1 MARKKNIEQQPA
13 QKMRQLQVQ
22 PSVEVGEV
30 AIYNPDDTIRLEV
43 RLEQETVW
51 LDRTQMSI
59 LFGRDKKTIAK
70 HINTALEEELK
81 DVPTVANFEIVQLEG
96 NRWVKR
102 AKEFFNLDMILSVG
116 YRVHSSRGVAFR
128 RWANAVLKEYL
139 IRGYAINPR
148 LEQLEQRVAKT
159 EEKIDFFVKTA
170 LPPAE
175 GIFFDGQ
182 IFDAYEFVCS
192 LIKSA
197 KARIILIDNYM
208 DESVLTMLDKRP
220 AGVSASIFTQKISRQ
235 LSLDIAKHDA
245 QYPPIP
251 VHVFSKSHD
260 RFLIIDNRVYHV
272 GASLKDLGKKWFA
285 ILEMKDQNPD
295 ELISR
300 L

>member
-1 MARKKNIEQQPA
+1 
-13 QKMRQLQVQ
+13 MRQLQVQ

-51 LDRTQMSI
+51 LTHAQMGLLFGVDRTVI
-59 LFGRDKKTIAK
+59 IK
-70 HINTALEEELK
+70 HVSNIYKSEELEEAATCAK
-81 DVPTVANFEIVQLEG
+81 IAQVRNEG
-96 NRWVKR
+96 ERKVKR
-102 AKEFFNLDMILSVG
+102 TSKYYNLDMILSVG
-116 YRVHSSRGVAFR
+116 YRVNSRNATYFR
-128 RWANAVLKEYL
+128 KWASAILKDYL
-139 IRGYAINPR
+139 LRGYAINPR
-148 LEQLEQRVAKT
+148 LEQLEKRVAKT

-170 LPPAE
+170 LPPVE
-175 GIFFDGQ
+175 GLFFDGQ

-197 KARIILIDNYM
+197 KARIILIDNYV

-220 AGVSASIFTQKISRQ
+220 AGVSATIYTQKIPAQ
-235 LSLDIAKHDA
+235 LALDIAKHDA

-251 VHVFSKSHD
+251 VQVFSKSHD
-260 RFLIIDNRVYHV
+260 RFLIIDDRVYHV

>member
-102 AKEFFNLDMILSVG
+102 AKEFFNLDMILSIG

-197 KARIILIDNYM
+197 KARIILIDNYV